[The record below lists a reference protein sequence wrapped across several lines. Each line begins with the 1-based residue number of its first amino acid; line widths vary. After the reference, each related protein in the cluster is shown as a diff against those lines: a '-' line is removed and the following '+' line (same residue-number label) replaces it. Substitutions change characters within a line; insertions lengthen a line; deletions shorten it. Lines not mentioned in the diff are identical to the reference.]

1 MARSTLTFKE
11 GNYMLTILQPTTSGT
26 TDGIYTIIGLI
37 KENRDDVLSIIK
49 LEKPEGRETISC
61 SFVVVLREKNTLGQI
76 VAFLNSWGTN
86 FGPEAGGSGIAGY
99 CSMMSFI
106 EDSGLDIYFHEVKWA
121 DLEPDLQGK
130 LKSKSQV
137 DRLSA
142 WNSIILDRL
151 GDIQQLFPMF
161 EHPINANWKAQLIK
175 CKG

>member
-1 MARSTLTFKE
+1 
-11 GNYMLTILQPTTSGT
+11 MLTILQPTTSGT

-106 EDSGLDIYFHEVKWA
+106 EDSGLFLDEIKWTK
-121 DLEPDLQGK
+121 LEPEIQEK
-130 LKSKSQV
+130 LKSKSEV
-137 DRLSA
+137 DHLSA

-151 GDIQQLFPMF
+151 VDIQHLFPKF
-161 EHPINANWKAQLIK
+161 EHPINANWKAQLK
-175 CKG
+175 KYKE